1 MNPDD
6 SQLGVGD
13 TANVAPSVP
22 ELILNAPLGV
32 QLAIIVLL
40 VALMWSVVVIARKL
54 IQLYKARKEADKFEK
69 VFWSGQ
75 ALDELYQPLAQRRN
89 NGMAALFVSA
99 MREWKRSSQGDN
111 GQPSSRP
118 MTGAQ
123 GRIELVTKVALTRD
137 LDALASGLSFL
148 RVVAATAPL
157 VGLFGLSWGL
167 MSAFQVVAGTSVA
180 NLAAVAPGVAQ
191 GLLSA
196 ALGWLV
202 AIPAKAFTVKFEAER
217 ARYAARLRGFSDE
230 FSAIL
235 SRQIDRAA

>member
-1 MNPDD
+1 
-6 SQLGVGD
+6 
-13 TANVAPSVP
+13 
-22 ELILNAPLGV
+22 
-32 QLAIIVLL
+32 
-40 VALMWSVVVIARKL
+40 
-54 IQLYKARKEADKFEK
+54 
-69 VFWSGQ
+69 
-75 ALDELYQPLAQRRN
+75 
-89 NGMAALFVSA
+89 
-99 MREWKRSSQGDN
+99 
-111 GQPSSRP
+111 